1 MPAPTD
7 SPLFATASTFT
18 ADGDT
23 WGSSPNRVDPG
34 AGRIAEGFEP
44 TRLPAEWLNWILHT
58 HGSWSAWLEAER
70 ARIAGYVG
78 GAAGSGEWTYDAPR
92 ARTVGYGI
100 DRTVFTT
107 DAAGAPLWALP
118 ISAYPLARPIQNDAR
133 AYLYLPVPT
142 GANLTSVTIQIG
154 ANSGARVGAQR
165 WQATVYYQDIGVS
178 LDPAISAT
186 VDDGGAS
193 GSTTIVLPITSGGH
207 VVGAD
212 ERVFVLIKGPTGPHA
227 SLDWLIQAVASF
239 TDPGPRNY

>member
-7 SPLFATASTFT
+7 DPLFATDATFGG
-18 ADGDT
+18 ADPWSGDAT
-23 WGSSPNRVDPG
+23 RVDPG
-34 AGRIAEGFEP
+34 PAVRAEGYTP
-44 TRLPAEWLNWILHT
+44 GQLPSAWLNHQLGTLGDW
-58 HGSWSAWLEAER
+58 AEWLEAER

-78 GAAGSGEWTYDAPR
+78 GAAGSSEWVYDAPR
-92 ARTVGYGI
+92 ARTVGFGI
-100 DRTVFTT
+100 DRCVFTT
-107 DAAGAPLWALP
+107 DAAGAPLWSLP
-118 ISAYPLARPIQNDAR
+118 ISTYPLARPLFNDAR
-133 AYLYLPVPT
+133 AYLYLDLPS
-142 GANLTSVTIQIG
+142 GANLTSVTLQIG

-207 VVGAD
+207 IVGTD
-212 ERVFVLIKGPTGPHA
+212 ERVFVLLKGPTGPHA